1 MIDMKASLGNQQ
13 TQLLKFLSACQEPR
27 TVREITEQFGE
38 ANGLARTTILTMLEC
53 LRKKG
58 FVVRTEIDGI
68 NHYASKTSKSDLLQ
82 NMVSDF
88 VEKTLEGSLSPFM
101 AYLTR
106 KADLNDA
113 ERAEVQ
119 RLIDKLE
126 KSQSTHE

>member
-1 MIDMKASLGNQQ
+1 MKSSLGNQQ
-13 TQLLKFLSACQEPR
+13 AELLKFISACQEPR

-58 FVVRTEIDGI
+58 YVDRTEIDGI
-68 NHYASKTSKSDLLQ
+68 NHYVSKTSISDLLQ
-82 NMVSDF
+82 TMVGDF

-101 AYLTR
+101 VYLTR
-106 KADLNDA
+106 KADLNDT

-119 RLIDKLE
+119 RLIEKLE
-126 KSQSTHE
+126 KSQST